1 MASRLEINRTSMT
14 DLTQIKEIR
23 DICTQICDIY
33 RNKMDQAG
41 YDKNGE
47 LYNFKEIVEYKDN
60 LFEISFDL
68 PQYFPFAE
76 NGRRPGKF
84 PPPDVILKWVQF
96 KRLVP
101 RPGRDGKIPST
112 NQLVYLISRKIATK
126 GTEGKHLFEK
136 TLDDPNL
143 DNLADKLVE
152 LITTEFEKEI
162 EKYIE
167 SL

>member
-1 MASRLEINRTSMT
+1 MT

-23 DICTQICDIY
+23 DICTQICDVY

-60 LFEISFDL
+60 LFEIAFDL
-68 PQYFPFAE
+68 PPYFHFAE

-101 RPGRDGKIPST
+101 RPGRDGKVPST

-136 TLDDPNL
+136 TLDDSNL

-152 LITTEFEKEI
+152 LITAEFEKEI

>member
-1 MASRLEINRTSMT
+1 MEDPIKIIGIPEICN
-14 DLTQIKEIR
+14 QIA
-23 DICTQICDIY
+23 DIY

-47 LYNFKEIVEYKDN
+47 LYNFKWTTEWKDN
-60 LFEISFDL
+60 LFEVYFEL
-68 PQYFPFAE
+68 PPYFHFAE

-96 KRLVP
+96 KRIVP
-101 RPGRDGKIPST
+101 RPGRDGKVPST

-136 TLDDPNL
+136 TLDDTNL

-152 LITTEFEKEI
+152 LITAEFEKEI

>member
-1 MASRLEINRTSMT
+1 MEDPIKIIGVTEVCN
-14 DLTQIKEIR
+14 QIA
-23 DICTQICDIY
+23 DIY
-33 RNKMDQAG
+33 RKKMDAADYNKQ
-41 YDKNGE
+41 GE
-47 LYNFKEIVEYKDN
+47 LYNFKWTTEWKGN
-60 LFEISFDL
+60 LFEVYFDL
-68 PQYFPFAE
+68 PLYFHFAE

-84 PPPDVILKWVQF
+84 PPPDAILKWVQF

-101 RPGRDGKIPST
+101 RPGRDGKVLST

-136 TLDDPNL
+136 TLDDPSL

-152 LITTEFEKEI
+152 LITAEFEKEI

>member
-1 MASRLEINRTSMT
+1 MENPIKIIGVTEVCN
-14 DLTQIKEIR
+14 QIA
-23 DICTQICDIY
+23 DIY
-33 RNKMDQAG
+33 RKKMDAADYNKQ
-41 YDKNGE
+41 GE
-47 LYNFKEIVEYKDN
+47 LYNFKWTTEWKDN
-60 LFEISFDL
+60 LFELYFEL
-68 PQYFPFAE
+68 PPYFYFAE

-101 RPGRDGKIPST
+101 RPGRDGKVPST

-152 LITTEFEKEI
+152 LISAELEKEI
-162 EKYIE
+162 EKNIE
-167 SL
+167 TL

>member
-1 MASRLEINRTSMT
+1 MEDPIKIIGVTEVCN
-14 DLTQIKEIR
+14 QIA
-23 DICTQICDIY
+23 DIY
-33 RNKMDQAG
+33 RKKMDAADYNKQ
-41 YDKNGE
+41 GE
-47 LYNFKEIVEYKDN
+47 LYNFKWTTEWKDN
-60 LFEISFDL
+60 LFEVYFEL

-84 PPPDVILKWVQF
+84 PPPDAILKWVQL

-101 RPGRDGKIPST
+101 RPGRDGKVPST

-152 LITTEFEKEI
+152 LITAEFEKEI

-167 SL
+167 SI

>member
-1 MASRLEINRTSMT
+1 MEDPIKIIGVTEVCN
-14 DLTQIKEIR
+14 QIA
-23 DICTQICDIY
+23 DIY
-33 RNKMDQAG
+33 RKKMDAADYNKQ
-41 YDKNGE
+41 GE
-47 LYNFKEIVEYKDN
+47 LYNFKWTTEWKDN
-60 LFEISFDL
+60 LFEVYFEL
-68 PQYFPFAE
+68 PSYFPFAE
-76 NGRRPGKF
+76 YGRRPGKF
-84 PPPDVILKWVQF
+84 PPPDAILKWIQF

-101 RPGRDGKIPST
+101 RPGRDGKVPST

-136 TLDDPNL
+136 TLDDPGL

-152 LITTEFEKEI
+152 LITAEFEKEI

>member
-1 MASRLEINRTSMT
+1 MEDPIKIIGISEICN
-14 DLTQIKEIR
+14 QIA
-23 DICTQICDIY
+23 DIY
-33 RNKMDQAG
+33 RKKMDAADYNKQ
-41 YDKNGE
+41 GE
-47 LYNFKEIVEYKDN
+47 LYNFKWTTEWKDH
-60 LFEISFDL
+60 LFEVYFEL
-68 PQYFPFAE
+68 PSYFPFAE
-76 NGRRPGKF
+76 YGRRPGKM
-84 PPPDVILKWVQF
+84 PPVNKILQWIEF
-96 KRLVP
+96 KHLVP
-101 RPGRDGKIPST
+101 RSNNGRVPTTK
-112 NQLVYLISRKIATK
+112 QLAFAISKHIALH

>member
-1 MASRLEINRTSMT
+1 MT

-41 YDKNGE
+41 YDNNGE
-47 LYNFKEIVEYKDN
+47 LYNFKWTTEWKDN
-60 LFEISFDL
+60 LFEVYFDL
-68 PQYFPFAE
+68 PPYFHFAE
-76 NGRRPGKF
+76 YGRRPGKF
-84 PPPDVILKWVQF
+84 PPPDAILKWIQF

-101 RPGRDGKIPST
+101 RPGRDGKVPST

-136 TLDDPNL
+136 TLDDQNL
-143 DNLADKLVE
+143 DNLADKLVD
-152 LITTEFEKEI
+152 LITAEFEKEI

-167 SL
+167 TL

>member
-1 MASRLEINRTSMT
+1 MI

-23 DICTQICDIY
+23 DVCTQICDIY
-33 RNKMDQAG
+33 RIKMDYAG

-60 LFEISFDL
+60 LFEIAFDL
-68 PQYFPFAE
+68 PPYFPFAE

-84 PPPDVILKWVQF
+84 PPPDAILKWVQF

-101 RPGRDGKIPST
+101 RPGRDGKVPST

-152 LITTEFEKEI
+152 LITAEFEKEI

>member
-1 MASRLEINRTSMT
+1 MEDPIKIIGITEMCN
-14 DLTQIKEIR
+14 QIA
-23 DICTQICDIY
+23 DIY
-33 RNKMDQAG
+33 RKKMDAADYNKQ
-41 YDKNGE
+41 GE
-47 LYNFKEIVEYKDN
+47 LYNFKWTTEWKDN
-60 LFEISFDL
+60 LFEVYFEL
-68 PQYFPFAE
+68 PQYFHFAE

-84 PPPDVILKWVQF
+84 PPPDAILKWVQF

-101 RPGRDGKIPST
+101 RPGRDGKVPST

-152 LITTEFEKEI
+152 LITAELEKEI

>member
-1 MASRLEINRTSMT
+1 MEDPIKIIGISEVCN
-14 DLTQIKEIR
+14 QIA
-23 DICTQICDIY
+23 DIY
-33 RNKMDQAG
+33 RKKMDQAG
-41 YDKNGE
+41 YDKNGA
-47 LYNFKEIVEYKDN
+47 LYNFKWTTEWKDN
-60 LFEISFDL
+60 LFEVTFEL
-68 PQYFPFAE
+68 PPYFYFTE

-101 RPGRDGKIPST
+101 RPGRDGKVPST

-152 LITTEFEKEI
+152 LITAEFEKEI

-167 SL
+167 TL

>member
-1 MASRLEINRTSMT
+1 MT

-47 LYNFKEIVEYKDN
+47 LYNFKWTTEWKDN
-60 LFEISFDL
+60 LFEVNFDL
-68 PQYFPFAE
+68 PLYFHFAE
-76 NGRRPGKF
+76 NGRRPGKM
-84 PPPDVILKWVQF
+84 PPVNKILQWIEF
-96 KRLVP
+96 KHLVP
-101 RPGRDGKIPST
+101 RSNNGRVPT
-112 NQLVYLISRKIATK
+112 TRQLAFAISKHIALH

-152 LITTEFEKEI
+152 LITAEFEKEI

>member
-1 MASRLEINRTSMT
+1 MEDPIKIIGISEVCN
-14 DLTQIKEIR
+14 QIRK
-23 DICTQICDIY
+23 
-33 RNKMDQAG
+33 KMDAAD

-47 LYNFKEIVEYKDN
+47 LYNFKWTTEWKDN
-60 LFEISFDL
+60 LFEVYFDL
-68 PQYFPFAE
+68 PPYFYFAE

-84 PPPDVILKWVQF
+84 PPPDAILKWIQF

-126 GTEGKHLFEK
+126 GTKGKHLFEK
-136 TLDDPNL
+136 TINDPNL

-152 LITTEFEKEI
+152 LITAEFEKEI
-162 EKYIE
+162 EKYME
-167 SL
+167 TL

>member
-1 MASRLEINRTSMT
+1 MEDPIKIIGVIEVCN
-14 DLTQIKEIR
+14 QIA
-23 DICTQICDIY
+23 DIY
-33 RNKMDQAG
+33 RKKMDAADYNKQ
-41 YDKNGE
+41 GE
-47 LYNFKEIVEYKDN
+47 LYNFKWTTEWKDN
-60 LFEISFDL
+60 LFEVNFDL
-68 PQYFPFAE
+68 PPYFYFAE

-84 PPPDVILKWVQF
+84 PPPDAILKWVQF

-101 RPGRDGKIPST
+101 RPGRDGKVPST

-136 TLDDPNL
+136 TLDDQNL
-143 DNLADKLVE
+143 DNLANKLVE
-152 LITTEFEKEI
+152 LITAEFEKEI

>member
-1 MASRLEINRTSMT
+1 MEDPIKIIGITEVCN
-14 DLTQIKEIR
+14 QIA
-23 DICTQICDIY
+23 DIY
-33 RNKMDQAG
+33 RKKMDAADYNKQ
-41 YDKNGE
+41 GE
-47 LYNFKEIVEYKDN
+47 LYNFKWTTEWKDN
-60 LFEISFDL
+60 LFEIAFDL

-76 NGRRPGKF
+76 YGRRPGKF
-84 PPPDVILKWVQF
+84 PPPDAILKWVQF
-96 KRLVP
+96 KRIVP
-101 RPGRDGKIPST
+101 RPGRNGKVPST

-152 LITTEFEKEI
+152 LITAEFEKEI

-167 SL
+167 TL

>member
-1 MASRLEINRTSMT
+1 MENPINIIGVTEICN
-14 DLTQIKEIR
+14 QIA
-23 DICTQICDIY
+23 DIY
-33 RNKMDQAG
+33 RKKMDAADYNKQG
-41 YDKNGE
+41 D
-47 LYNFKEIVEYKDN
+47 LYNFKWTTEWKDN
-60 LFEISFDL
+60 LFEVYFDL
-68 PQYFPFAE
+68 PSYFPFSE
-76 NGRRPGKF
+76 YGRRPGKF
-84 PPPDVILKWVQF
+84 PPPDAILKWVQF

-101 RPGRDGKIPST
+101 RPGRDGKVPST

-152 LITTEFEKEI
+152 LITAEFEKEI

>member
-1 MASRLEINRTSMT
+1 MEDPIKIIGITEMCN
-14 DLTQIKEIR
+14 QIA
-23 DICTQICDIY
+23 DIY
-33 RNKMDQAG
+33 RKKMDAADYNKQ
-41 YDKNGE
+41 GE
-47 LYNFKEIVEYKDN
+47 LYNFKWTTEWKDN
-60 LFEISFDL
+60 LFEVYFEL
-68 PQYFPFAE
+68 PQYFQFAE
-76 NGRRPGKF
+76 YGRRPGKF
-84 PPPDVILKWVQF
+84 PPPDAILKWVQF

-101 RPGRDGKIPST
+101 RPGRDGKVPST

-152 LITTEFEKEI
+152 LITAELEKEI

>member
-1 MASRLEINRTSMT
+1 MEDPIKIIGVTEVCN
-14 DLTQIKEIR
+14 QIA
-23 DICTQICDIY
+23 DIY
-33 RNKMDQAG
+33 RKKMDQAG

-47 LYNFKEIVEYKDN
+47 LYNFKWTTEWKDN
-60 LFEISFDL
+60 LFEVNFDL
-68 PQYFPFAE
+68 PLYFHFAE

-101 RPGRDGKIPST
+101 RPGRDGKVPST

-136 TLDDPNL
+136 TLDDTNL

-152 LITTEFEKEI
+152 LITAEFEKEI

>member
-1 MASRLEINRTSMT
+1 MENPIKIIGVTKVCN
-14 DLTQIKEIR
+14 QIA
-23 DICTQICDIY
+23 DIY
-33 RNKMDQAG
+33 RKKMDAADYNKQ
-41 YDKNGE
+41 GE
-47 LYNFKEIVEYKDN
+47 LYNFKWTTEWKDN
-60 LFEISFDL
+60 LFEVHFDL
-68 PQYFPFAE
+68 PSYFQFAE

-84 PPPDVILKWVQF
+84 PPPDAILKWVQF
-96 KRLVP
+96 KRIVP
-101 RPGRDGKIPST
+101 RPGRDGKVPST

-152 LITTEFEKEI
+152 LITAEFEKEI

-167 SL
+167 TL